1 MVKDANIRQSRKTMM
16 QAVGFNFYDVFVVGF
31 CVIFALIC
39 FYPMWYVLVASVTP
53 YEQFV
58 KGGALLW
65 PNGGVDFQYYKMI
78 FENSSFV
85 TSLWISASKTVLG
98 TFLSVLVTSTM
109 AYAAS
114 KSITL
119 PSGDGLK
126 TVYVKVRDAVGN
138 ETTAASDSIT
148 LDTSVP
154 TVTVTGPDK
163 ATISKVVGFDMAVI
177 NFMSDISF
185 EEYKVC
191 VVPATSSTQ
200 ESGVVIPTDGGSVN
214 TSGNAGG
221 YEADT
226 NIEVKI
232 NGTDLET
239 ASSGDGVKIV
249 KVFVKNAAGTWST
262 V

>member
-1 MVKDANIRQSRKTMM
+1 MASYFNLTLDTLAPAGL
-16 QAVGFNFYDVFVVGF
+16 AVQLNGDDIYTTTPSVELTLTLTDSPTTGYQMKIWGVEG
-31 CVIFALIC
+31 
-39 FYPMWYVLVASVTP
+39 VAD
-53 YEQFV
+53 E
-58 KGGALLW
+58 G
-65 PNGGVDFQYYKMI
+65 
-78 FENSSFV
+78 
-85 TSLWISASKTVLG
+85 SASWET
-98 TFLSVLVTSTM
+98 
-109 AYAAS
+109 YAAS

-119 PSGDGLK
+119 PSGNGLK
-126 TVYVKVRDAVGN
+126 AVYVKVRDAVGN

-163 ATISKVVGFDMAVI
+163 STISKVVGFDMAVI
-177 NFMSDISF
+177 NFMSDIAF

-200 ESGVVIPTDGGSVN
+200 ESGTQIPTTNGSVN
-214 TSGNAGG
+214 TSGSAGG

-232 NGTDLET
+232 NGSDLEA

>member
-1 MVKDANIRQSRKTMM
+1 MASYFNLTLDTMAPAGL
-16 QAVGFNFYDVFVVGF
+16 AVQLNGDDIYTTT
-31 CVIFALIC
+31 
-39 FYPMWYVLVASVTP
+39 PSVELTLTLTDSP
-53 YEQFV
+53 TTGYQM
-58 KGGALLW
+58 KIW
-65 PNGGVDFQYYKMI
+65 GV
-78 FENSSFV
+78 EGV
-85 TSLWISASKTVLG
+85 TDEDSASWET
-98 TFLSVLVTSTM
+98 
-109 AYAAS
+109 YAAS
-114 KSITL
+114 KSVTL

-138 ETTAASDSIT
+138 ETAAASDSIT
-148 LDTSVP
+148 LDTAVP

-163 ATISKVVGFDMAVI
+163 STISKVVGFDMAVI
-177 NFMSDISF
+177 NFMSDIAF

-200 ESGVVIPTDGGSVN
+200 ESGTQIPTTNGSVN
-214 TSGNAGG
+214 TSGSAGG

>member
-1 MVKDANIRQSRKTMM
+1 MASYFNLTLDTLAPAGL
-16 QAVGFNFYDVFVVGF
+16 AVQLNGDDIYTTT
-31 CVIFALIC
+31 
-39 FYPMWYVLVASVTP
+39 PSVELTLTLTDSP
-53 YEQFV
+53 TTGYQM
-58 KGGALLW
+58 KIW
-65 PNGGVDFQYYKMI
+65 GV
-78 FENSSFV
+78 EGV
-85 TSLWISASKTVLG
+85 TDEDSASWET
-98 TFLSVLVTSTM
+98 
-109 AYAAS
+109 YAAS
-114 KSITL
+114 KSVTL

-138 ETTAASDSIT
+138 ESSAASDSIT
-148 LDTSVP
+148 LDTAVP

-163 ATISKVVGFDMAVI
+163 STISKVVGFDMAVI
-177 NFMSDISF
+177 NFMSDIAF

-200 ESGVVIPTDGGSVN
+200 ESGTQIPTTNGSVN
-214 TSGNAGG
+214 TSGSAGG

>member
-1 MVKDANIRQSRKTMM
+1 MASYFNLTLDTLAPAGL
-16 QAVGFNFYDVFVVGF
+16 AVQLNGDDIYTTT
-31 CVIFALIC
+31 
-39 FYPMWYVLVASVTP
+39 PSVELTLTLTDSP
-53 YEQFV
+53 TTGYQM
-58 KGGALLW
+58 KIW
-65 PNGGVDFQYYKMI
+65 GV
-78 FENSSFV
+78 EGV
-85 TSLWISASKTVLG
+85 TDEGSASWET
-98 TFLSVLVTSTM
+98 
-109 AYAAS
+109 YAAS
-114 KSITL
+114 KSVTL
-119 PSGDGLK
+119 SSGDGLK

-138 ETTAASDSIT
+138 ETAAASDSIT
-148 LDTSVP
+148 LDTAVP

-163 ATISKVVGFDMAVI
+163 STISKVVGFDMAVI
-177 NFMSDISF
+177 NFMSDIAF

-200 ESGVVIPTDGGSVN
+200 ESGTQIPTTNGSVN
-214 TSGNAGG
+214 TSGSAGG

-232 NGTDLET
+232 NGSDLEA

>member
-1 MVKDANIRQSRKTMM
+1 MASYFNLTLDTLAPAGL
-16 QAVGFNFYDVFVVGF
+16 AVQLNGDDIYTTT
-31 CVIFALIC
+31 
-39 FYPMWYVLVASVTP
+39 PSVELTLTLTDSP
-53 YEQFV
+53 TTGYQM
-58 KGGALLW
+58 KIW
-65 PNGGVDFQYYKMI
+65 GV
-78 FENSSFV
+78 EGV
-85 TSLWISASKTVLG
+85 TDEGSASWET
-98 TFLSVLVTSTM
+98 
-109 AYAAS
+109 YAAS
-114 KSITL
+114 KSVTL

-138 ETTAASDSIT
+138 ESSAASDSIT
-148 LDTSVP
+148 LNTAVP

-163 ATISKVVGFDMAVI
+163 STISKVVGFDMAVI
-177 NFMSDISF
+177 NFMSDIAF

-200 ESGVVIPTDGGSVN
+200 ESGTQIPTTNGSVN
-214 TSGNAGG
+214 TSGSAGG

-232 NGTDLET
+232 NGSDLEA

>member
-1 MVKDANIRQSRKTMM
+1 MASYFNLTLDTLAPAGL
-16 QAVGFNFYDVFVVGF
+16 AVQLNGDDIYTTT
-31 CVIFALIC
+31 
-39 FYPMWYVLVASVTP
+39 PSVELTLTLTDSP
-53 YEQFV
+53 TTGYQM
-58 KGGALLW
+58 KIW
-65 PNGGVDFQYYKMI
+65 GV
-78 FENSSFV
+78 EGV
-85 TSLWISASKTVLG
+85 TDEDSASWET
-98 TFLSVLVTSTM
+98 
-109 AYAAS
+109 YAAS
-114 KSITL
+114 KSVTL

-138 ETTAASDSIT
+138 ETAAASDSIT
-148 LDTSVP
+148 LDTAVP

-163 ATISKVVGFDMAVI
+163 STISKVVGFDMAVI
-177 NFMSDISF
+177 NFMSDIAF

-200 ESGVVIPTDGGSVN
+200 ESGTQIPTTNGSVN
-214 TSGNAGG
+214 TSGSAGG

-232 NGTDLET
+232 NGSDLEA

>member
-1 MVKDANIRQSRKTMM
+1 MASYFNLTLDTLAPAGL
-16 QAVGFNFYDVFVVGF
+16 AVQLNGDDIYTTT
-31 CVIFALIC
+31 
-39 FYPMWYVLVASVTP
+39 PSVELTLTLTDSP
-53 YEQFV
+53 TTGYQM
-58 KGGALLW
+58 KIW
-65 PNGGVDFQYYKMI
+65 GV
-78 FENSSFV
+78 EGV
-85 TSLWISASKTVLG
+85 TDEGSASWET
-98 TFLSVLVTSTM
+98 
-109 AYAAS
+109 YAAS
-114 KSITL
+114 KSVTL

-138 ETTAASDSIT
+138 ESSAASDSIT
-148 LDTSVP
+148 LNTAVAS
-154 TVTVTGPDK
+154 VTVTGPDK
-163 ATISKVVGFDMAVI
+163 STISKVVGFDMAVI
-177 NFMSDISF
+177 NFMSDIAF

-200 ESGVVIPTDGGSVN
+200 ESGTQIPTTNGSVN
-214 TSGNAGG
+214 TSGSAGG

-232 NGTDLET
+232 NGSDLEA

>member
-1 MVKDANIRQSRKTMM
+1 MASYFNLTLDTLAPAGL
-16 QAVGFNFYDVFVVGF
+16 AVQLNGDDIYTTT
-31 CVIFALIC
+31 
-39 FYPMWYVLVASVTP
+39 PSVELTLTLTDSP
-53 YEQFV
+53 TTGYQM
-58 KGGALLW
+58 KIW
-65 PNGGVDFQYYKMI
+65 GV
-78 FENSSFV
+78 EGV
-85 TSLWISASKTVLG
+85 TDEGSASWET
-98 TFLSVLVTSTM
+98 
-109 AYAAS
+109 YAAS
-114 KSITL
+114 KSVTL

-126 TVYVKVRDAVGN
+126 TVYVKVRDTVGN
-138 ETTAASDSIT
+138 ESSAASDSIT
-148 LDTSVP
+148 LNTAVP

-163 ATISKVVGFDMAVI
+163 STISKVVGFDMAVI
-177 NFMSDISF
+177 NFMSDIAF

-200 ESGVVIPTDGGSVN
+200 ESGTQIPTTNGSVN
-214 TSGNAGG
+214 TSGSAGG

-232 NGTDLET
+232 NGSDLEA